1 VKKEAKLDSGVSGPH
16 TRTRHTAP
24 SPKKKKEAFLIH
36 RKLWRGE
43 WAHWWLGGWGSA
55 QTLRGR
61 NRKAQVKPNPTNKR
75 AVNQRKLNHQR
86 LGTSLTSRFLLSL
99 SLSLTFFGY
108 FYV

>member
-1 VKKEAKLDSGVSGPH
+1 
-16 TRTRHTAP
+16 
-24 SPKKKKEAFLIH
+24 
-36 RKLWRGE
+36 
-43 WAHWWLGGWGSA
+43 
-55 QTLRGR
+55 
-61 NRKAQVKPNPTNKR
+61 VKPNPTNKR